1 MSYIIAVANEKG
13 GVAKTTTALSLGAA
27 LAESGNQVLLI
38 DLDPQANLTLAL
50 GHNPDELQW
59 TIIDVLMGGQ
69 EITNIVLNSDVAGM
83 HLAPSNEEMQMAD
96 QFLGIREDYLKVLKD
111 SLENADAFDYVILD
125 CPPAVG
131 PISRSALAAADL
143 HILPTQCELF
153 SAHAIRTS
161 LNIIRDIREEK
172 NPKLRYRL
180 LLTMV
185 DSNNHVHRS
194 LNQQIRKAFGNAV
207 FQTEI
212 ELDGHLRECPLYAK
226 PITVYAPQSSAA
238 IQYRQLAEEIEDHVR
253 GDERKHT
260 EEA

>member
-1 MSYIIAVANEKG
+1 MSYIITVANEKG

-27 LAESGNQVLLI
+27 LAETGKQVLLI

-50 GHNPDELQW
+50 GHTPDELQW

-69 EITNIVLNSDVAGM
+69 EISNIVLNSDVSGM
-83 HLAPSNEEMQMAD
+83 YLAPSNSEMQMAD
-96 QFLGIREDYLKVLKD
+96 QFLGIREDYLNVLKN
-111 SLENADAFDYVILD
+111 SLQNVESYDYVVLD

-161 LNIIRDIREEK
+161 LNLIRDIREEV

-185 DSNNHVHRS
+185 DTDNHVHRS
-194 LNQQIRKAFGNAV
+194 LNEQIRKAFGGAV

-226 PITVYAPQSSAA
+226 PITLYAPQSSGAT
-238 IQYRQLAEEIEDHVR
+238 QYRKLAEEIEDHVR
-253 GDERKHT
+253 GDD
-260 EEA
+260 

>member
-13 GVAKTTTALSLGAA
+13 GVAKTTTSLSLGAA
-27 LAESGNQVLLI
+27 LAETGAKVLLI

-50 GHNPDELQW
+50 GHNPEELQW

-69 EITNIVLNSDVAGM
+69 EIPSIVINSDTTGLDLVPAN
-83 HLAPSNEEMQMAD
+83 AEMQMAD
-96 QFLGIREDYLKVLKD
+96 QFLGIREGYEDMLRG
-111 SLENADAFDYVILD
+111 SLEKAEAYDYVILD

-131 PISRSALAAADL
+131 PISQSALTAADL

-161 LNIIRDIREEK
+161 LALIRDIRDQS

-185 DSNNHVHRS
+185 DPKNHVHRS
-194 LNQQIRKAFGNAV
+194 LNDQIRKAFGSAV
-207 FQTEI
+207 FETEI
-212 ELDGHLRECPLYAK
+212 ELDSHLRECPLYAK
-226 PITVYAPQSSAA
+226 PITVYAPDSSGA
-238 IQYRQLAEEIEDHVR
+238 IQYRGLAQEIINDVR
-253 GDERKHT
+253 GDTGKPS